1 MKKFY
6 LFLCLALLAVPTLQA
21 QEAPEITCSE
31 PEFIGEVF
39 FVNPDDGTP
48 VKLEKQT
55 VMMRSRVNATGII
68 FGIGKAKTKMV
79 VEGTSAAVRLDGS
92 KPIQMIVRAVDNNTD
107 PMAIINIFRFE
118 CSKKQR
124 LAELASVS
132 TFGSVKTG
140 KLDYVSYSGKKY
152 GESSYLLT
160 LDKCEPGEYG
170 ITVQNPNMQDEKS
183 VIVSTFAVE

>member
-1 MKKFY
+1 MAWCSVSV
-6 LFLCLALLAVPTLQA
+6 LSA
-21 QEAPEITCSE
+21 QESAEITCPE
-31 PEFIGEVF
+31 PEFIGETL
-39 FVNPDDGTP
+39 FVNPDDGSP
-48 VKLEKQT
+48 VQLEKQT

-68 FGIGKAKTKMV
+68 FGIGKAKTKMII
-79 VEGTSAAVRLDGS
+79 EGTQAAVRVDGS
-92 KPIQMIVRAVDNNTD
+92 KPIRLIVRAVDNQTD
-107 PMAIINIFRFE
+107 PLAIINIFRFE

-140 KLDYVSYSGKKY
+140 KLDYVPYSGRKY

-160 LDKCEPGEYG
+160 LEAHEPGEYG

-183 VIVSTFAVE
+183 VIVSTFAIE